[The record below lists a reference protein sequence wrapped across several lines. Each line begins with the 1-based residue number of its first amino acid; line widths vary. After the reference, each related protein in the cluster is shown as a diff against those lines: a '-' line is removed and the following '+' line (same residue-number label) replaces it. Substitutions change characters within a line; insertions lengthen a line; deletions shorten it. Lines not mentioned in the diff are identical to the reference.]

1 MFHPT
6 AYQGTLEEN
15 YETVLLQLKG
25 LTYEESDLIANLS
38 NASALLNQFL
48 EDINWVGFY
57 LNHFKDYLLASVFH
71 FIKEF
76 VVMQLQQSKQ
86 LSLKMFMNFLDILPV
101 MVQPTLKL
109 WFLF

>member
-57 LNHFKDYLLASVFH
+57 S
-71 FIKEF
+71 
-76 VVMQLQQSKQ
+76 
-86 LSLKMFMNFLDILPV
+86 
-101 MVQPTLKL
+101 
-109 WFLF
+109 